1 MMLIGSGFFAQS
13 LGQLFGGSDRT
24 VWLSTSINILT
35 TALCPPVSQ
44 AADYWGRKWFLI
56 GSQTCGLAGSII
68 ISRAQSM
75 DTIIGGFIV
84 IGICSGTQSL
94 SFAVVSEVL
103 PRRYRPFAQTS
114 LNLTSGLAAIIVI
127 CMGGS
132 LVRVDKDNYR
142 NFFYLVAAIF
152 GAATIAVIICY
163 NPPPRELQES
173 LSTSEKLRRLD
184 WVGYLLLTPGLVLF
198 CIALAW
204 SQNPYHWNGPHILAP
219 FIIGVI
225 LLAAFCLYEWHFKN
239 DGMAHHDLFKSRNF
253 PIALITIFD
262 EGLVFFAVNT
272 YYTFEVS
279 IFRNTDLLDSGLHF
293 MIMFLATS
301 MSAIIVAQISK
312 RYKLVRWPLFSGFL
326 CLLLFFIIMATVT
339 PRSNPNGF
347 WAYGIISGVGLGFLL
362 PLIVVAGQLSTT
374 AELISIGTGLI
385 MSTRALGATVGLAIN
400 NAIFNS
406 ALSKNIPAKIAEA
419 TLPLG
424 LPPTSLPA
432 LIPALLADDQDAL
445 MNIPGITS
453 EILSSAGIGLVDAYY
468 TAFRNVWIAAA
479 CFVVPGIIGETCISR
494 HHMNSADITAAWFS
508 FDPKKEF
515 NDHID
520 APAELVLVEE
530 QVRADAEMVDVR
542 AEKWIDDAVQHEV
555 ISNA

>member
-1 MMLIGSGFFAQS
+1 
-13 LGQLFGGSDRT
+13 
-24 VWLSTSINILT
+24 
-35 TALCPPVSQ
+35 
-44 AADYWGRKWFLI
+44 
-56 GSQTCGLAGSII
+56 
-68 ISRAQSM
+68 M

-204 SQNPYHWNGPHILAP
+204 SQNPYHWNGSHILAP

-494 HHMNSADITAAWFS
+494 HHMKSADITAAWFS

-542 AEKWIDDAVQHEV
+542 AEKWIDDAVRHEV